1 MTNVGWDSFQTIHLF
16 LSSPQA
22 PVAPSYVPAAPVAS
36 YETPTTAAP
45 SYSDTAPVDGPIVDL
60 TDDVFDNTIDG
71 EPIIAEEPV
80 IHPGGSQSVD
90 YNKVSHVGVHSV
102 VQAASAQVPD
112 QSHPEKYLNH
122 NHDWVVNVVEHNL
135 WRKETKKFK
144 HHHHG
149 EKLRVIPHLHQASI

>member
-1 MTNVGWDSFQTIHLF
+1 MLIHF
-16 LSSPQA
+16 
-22 PVAPSYVPAAPVAS
+22 
-36 YETPTTAAP
+36 
-45 SYSDTAPVDGPIVDL
+45 SDTAPVDGPIVDL

-102 VQAASAQVPD
+102 VQVVPFIEVCKTFSYIFIQAASAQVPD